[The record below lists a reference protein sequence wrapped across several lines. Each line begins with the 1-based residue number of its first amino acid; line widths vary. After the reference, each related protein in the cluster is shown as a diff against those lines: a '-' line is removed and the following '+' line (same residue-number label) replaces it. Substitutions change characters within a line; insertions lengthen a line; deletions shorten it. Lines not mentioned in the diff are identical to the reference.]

1 MKGYVK
7 PGRTAASGSL
17 DLAWFLQF
25 PSGTPPARVTHSF
38 SASSSWV
45 HPFWMRSCR
54 ITSFVSMSSPRGP
67 LYHLR
72 WGEASNRWLR
82 QRLVV
87 GYLLCGRTKREGDA
101 SEGTP
106 FLYAIFCC
114 LRYFLQTHGVLSP
127 PPATPCRSPPS
138 PGHSGH
144 TAPTGRRSA
153 RWRCWRTRRR
163 GRQKESVSWSSPD
176 RLPHLP

>member
-1 MKGYVK
+1 MVWYLYLSET
-7 PGRTAASGSL
+7 PCSQRDTAC
-17 DLAWFLQF
+17 
-25 PSGTPPARVTHSF
+25 RVTHSF

-54 ITSFVSMSSPRGP
+54 ITSFVSMSSPRG
-67 LYHLR
+67 HCTISG
-72 WGEASNRWLR
+72 GERQATGGCGNAWWLDICSADGQKER
-82 QRLVV
+82 GMPAKAPPFCTRFSAVS
-87 GYLLCGRTKREGDA
+87 GISCKRT
-101 SEGTP
+101 
-106 FLYAIFCC
+106 
-114 LRYFLQTHGVLSP
+114 GVLSP